1 MKDTQPTTGKTVLV
15 VDDDDD
21 LRESIRMA
29 LTASG
34 YRVAVASGGAEAL
47 AWMRTHNNVPC
58 LVLLDLMMPGMNGF
72 QVRTTMLGDPNLASV
87 PVVVITGA
95 GVLVNQRA
103 GDLHAAD
110 ILRKPVGLST
120 LKGAIDRFCVKGAP
134 AAPPNDPS

>member
-1 MKDTQPTTGKTVLV
+1 MVLV

-21 LRESIRMA
+21 LRESLQMA

-34 YRVAVASGGAEAL
+34 YRVATASGGAEAL
-47 AWMRTHNNVPC
+47 AWMRTGHNVPC
-58 LVLLDLMMPGMNGF
+58 LVLLDLMMPGMDGF
-72 QVRTTMLGDPNLASV
+72 QVRTTMLGDPELASV

-120 LKGAIDRFCVKGAP
+120 LRGTIDRFCVKAT
-134 AAPPNDPS
+134 PSAVPR